1 MYVNYIKNKIKADM
15 EYWWHKRKTDEQAI
29 MRYEK

>member
-15 EYWWHKRKTDEQAI
+15 EYWWHKRKKDEQAI